1 MIVKFS
7 RNFELETGINQFLS
21 NKDGREVMLNKTTII
36 KNEQAKKLPILSHV
50 IKIFADLFICIYLL
64 LIAVG
69 YIRS

>member
-7 RNFELETGINQFLS
+7 GNFELETGINQFLS
-21 NKDGREVMLNKTTII
+21 NRDGREVMLNKTTII

-64 LIAVG
+64 LIAVD

>member
-7 RNFELETGINQFLS
+7 GNFELETGINQFLS
-21 NKDGREVMLNKTTII
+21 NRDGREVMLNKTTII

-64 LIAVG
+64 LTAVD

>member
-21 NKDGREVMLNKTTII
+21 NKDGREVTLNKTTII

-64 LIAVG
+64 LIAVD